1 VDVEIGR
8 QAGDSVEI
16 VSGIEAGQ
24 QVVTHGSFL
33 LKSELLKDRM
43 IEEE

>member
-1 VDVEIGR
+1 VEVGR
-8 QAGDSVEI
+8 QTGESVEI
-16 VSGIEAGQ
+16 TSGIEAGQ
-24 QVVTHGSFL
+24 QVVAHGSFL